1 MRWINL
7 IFICTVFVSCLKKE
21 TFSTVELLGHAG
33 MGLSQQNAVYVDN
46 SIESIELALS
56 LTGSNGVEID
66 VQFSKDGTAWLFHD
80 FKLDERTNSSG
91 CIAEKTDEELSKIH
105 YKTLKKEKLIR
116 LSEIL
121 PYISE
126 SHIIILDLKGY
137 NACTN
142 SYLSNLESIE
152 NELVN
157 FKNKCKSTAIFCVTP
172 NYDWMIQFKLTE
184 IPFFFETDELSSALA
199 AIEKQPIEGIVVRNS
214 KFDREEIAQIQ
225 ATEKKVVIFEVR
237 SPKGI
242 RSALRKLPDY
252 LITDDLRA
260 SILEK
265 Y

>member
-7 IFICTVFVSCLKKE
+7 IFICSMFVSCYKKE
-21 TFSTVELLGHAG
+21 TFPTVQLLGHAG

-46 SIESIELALS
+46 SLESIELALS
-56 LTGSNGVEID
+56 LSGSNGVEID

-80 FKLDERTNSSG
+80 FELDERTNASG
-91 CIAEKTDEELSKIH
+91 CIAEKTDAELSQIR

-116 LSEIL
+116 LSDIL
-121 PYISE
+121 PLVSE
-126 SHIIILDLKGY
+126 SHTILLDLKGY
-137 NACTN
+137 NACSN
-142 SYLSNLESIE
+142 SYISSFETIQNQL
-152 NELVN
+152 
-157 FKNKCKSTAIFCVTP
+157 FKFKSACASSSVFCITA
-172 NYDWMIQFKLTE
+172 NYNWMIQFDLNE
-184 IPFFFETDELSSALA
+184 IPFFFETEELSAALA
-199 AIEKQPIEGIVVRNS
+199 AIENQPIEGIVVRNS

-260 SILEK
+260 TIIEK